1 MPDNKLYIEEK
12 QFDVEWKKRIPSH
25 LIEDEEFL
33 RPKYEP
39 QHPLELETKKF
50 IKDKELIKEG
60 FIYMMIHE
68 DALRAADI
76 KSHETTYFTLFNFYN
91 VSTIKM
97 LSLIH
102 I

>member
-12 QFDVEWKKRIPSH
+12 EFEVEWKKRIPSH

-50 IKDKELIKEG
+50 ISFGFVINIFFFNFFWFG
-60 FIYMMIHE
+60 FI
-68 DALRAADI
+68 
-76 KSHETTYFTLFNFYN
+76 
-91 VSTIKM
+91 
-97 LSLIH
+97 
-102 I
+102 

>member
-12 QFDVEWKKRIPSH
+12 LFDVEWKKRIPSD
-25 LIEDEEFL
+25 LIEDEDFL

-50 IKDKELIKEG
+50 IKDKERIKEG
-60 FIYMMIHE
+60 F
-68 DALRAADI
+68 
-76 KSHETTYFTLFNFYN
+76 
-91 VSTIKM
+91 